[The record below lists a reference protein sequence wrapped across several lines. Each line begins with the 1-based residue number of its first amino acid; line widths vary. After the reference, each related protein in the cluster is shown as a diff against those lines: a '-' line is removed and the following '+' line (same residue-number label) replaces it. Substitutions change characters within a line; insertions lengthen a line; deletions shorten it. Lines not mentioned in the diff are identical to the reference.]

1 MDIPEIQSGK
11 CNKTQVDY
19 YNCEYTHTHTLKKRK
34 KKKAGCEIQAEK
46 DLTVQT
52 AAGILHV
59 LNLAHFSLG
68 SNV

>member
-1 MDIPEIQSGK
+1 MDIPEILSGK

-19 YNCEYTHTHTLKKRK
+19 YNCEYTHTHIKK
-34 KKKAGCEIQAEK
+34 KKKAGCKIQAEK

-52 AAGILHV
+52 ASGILHV
-59 LNLAHFSLG
+59 LNLAYFSLG